1 MMKRFLTTSLAMIL
15 VLMCASVTLAIDMGI
30 VTGGPKGTYYQFG
43 LNMQRLV
50 QQNGIN
56 LKVAN
61 SKGSVENIYAVY
73 KRPHT
78 QLGLVQSDVLAFV
91 SRVQTDPI
99 LKRIAQKIKL
109 VFPLYNEEIH
119 LVGNRDIRDFDDLAG
134 KKVAIGK
141 EGSGTYLTSKL
152 LFEISEIEPAELL
165 AIGTDEALAQL
176 KAGRIDAMFYVAGV
190 PVKLFQEN
198 VSERDELSVIPILN
212 KNLTEFY
219 PLAKIPAKTYPWQ
232 IEPVNTIAV
241 KCALVTFNFRGINCD
256 YVGRFAN
263 IIHENL
269 EWLQINGHPKWN
281 LVDLNYPLKGWQQY
295 DCVQKYLGKRER
307 IQRRKPAAINPVL
320 DAIKSMM

>member
-1 MMKRFLTTSLAMIL
+1 
-15 VLMCASVTLAIDMGI
+15 MCASVTLAIDMGI
-30 VTGGPKGTYYQFG
+30 VTGGLKGTYYQFG

>member
-30 VTGGPKGTYYQFG
+30 VTGGLKGTYYQFG

>member
-281 LVDLNYPLKGWQQY
+281 LVDLNYPLKG
-295 DCVQKYLGKRER
+295 
-307 IQRRKPAAINPVL
+307 
-320 DAIKSMM
+320 

>member
-1 MMKRFLTTSLAMIL
+1 
-15 VLMCASVTLAIDMGI
+15 MCASVTLAIDMGI

>member
-119 LVGNRDIRDFDDLAG
+119 LVGQRDIRDFDDLAG

-320 DAIKSMM
+320 DAIKNMM